1 MANLRDLLFGYED
14 GTAITPGE
22 IMVLNTNYTSV
33 GNGGCCYLW
42 TVPAGKTRA
51 VFEMWSGGGSG
62 AGACCC
68 MQGGGA
74 GGGGYAIKAI
84 DVLPGQNIQICA
96 AGSGC
101 CGSYYTGPQGCP
113 SWVCSQGGGGAS
125 TWFTCLSG
133 GYTNDRCVTCRYGN
147 SCYTCCS
154 MCSGCGGR
162 VDAGTGTGANQ
173 ADMVVC
179 GVGGNGHSTQY
190 CHASFHQYAGNGPMQ
205 AGPRIGHAGCC
216 ARGGSQDWGI
226 FPGGGGL
233 SAQVYGGP
241 CCCGCPGAGGQIY
254 VLYY

>member
-1 MANLRDLLFGYED
+1 MANLRDLLFGYEG

-22 IMVLNTNYTSV
+22 FTVLNTNYESI
-33 GNGGCCYLW
+33 GNGGCCLLW

-51 VFEMWSGGGSG
+51 VFEMWSGGGTG
-62 AGACCC
+62 AGGCCC

-74 GGGGYAIKAI
+74 GGGGYAVKAI
-84 DVLPGQNIQICA
+84 DVVAGQQIQICA

-101 CGSYYTGPQGCP
+101 CGDYYTSINGCP
-113 SWVCSQGGGGAS
+113 SWVCSQGGGGAP

-133 GYTNDRCVTCRYGN
+133 GYTNDRCVTCQLGSN
-147 SCYTCCS
+147 CYTCCT

-162 VDAGTGTGANQ
+162 VDGGTGQGANQ
-173 ADMVVC
+173 ADFVVC

-190 CHASFHQYAGNGPMQ
+190 CHGAFHQFAGNGPMTP
-205 AGPRIGHAGCC
+205 GPRIGYPGCYACGAGV
-216 ARGGSQDWGI
+216 SWGI

-233 SAQVYGGP
+233 SSQTYGGG
-241 CCCGCPGAGGQIY
+241 CCCGGPGSGGQVY